1 VAKPVDGYLLT
12 VDLPADAAGRTVTV
26 RYSPPGWHLE
36 LVTLWLAVLG
46 GIAWCGASVVSRR
59 RRR

>member
-1 VAKPVDGYLLT
+1 VGKPLDGYLLT
-12 VDLPADAAGRTVTV
+12 VDLPPGAAGRTVTV

-36 LVTLWLAVLG
+36 LVALGLALAGAV
-46 GIAWCGASVVSRR
+46 AWSGAAAVSRR